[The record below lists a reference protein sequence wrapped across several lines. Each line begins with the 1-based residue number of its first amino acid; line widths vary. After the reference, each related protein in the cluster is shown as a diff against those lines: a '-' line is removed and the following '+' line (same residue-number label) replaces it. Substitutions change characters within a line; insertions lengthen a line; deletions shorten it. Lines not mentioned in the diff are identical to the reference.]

1 MVHAD
6 TIKIGMLLVALDR
19 NGFILPGRTVFRSVL
34 ELVKE
39 GKRFEARRLIA
50 DELNQHPDNADA
62 WIVMSQLVDDRER
75 AIYYLERALEISP
88 DEKRARHRLERLRS
102 KQGQSAS
109 HTFIGVAVRPKA
121 QTGDNGHFD
130 QEEEQP
136 PISEPEPD
144 TVELIRVAID
154 HEDEKKQAASAPRLS
169 VESIDSD
176 EDDTAEHPRPA
187 LHRKKVNWVRVGLL
201 PGLVIALGLVLIL
214 IGTGGALGMRGS
226 GRSASVEVV
235 YRVNAPADAIVTYQD
250 NTGIVRQSEAGG
262 SMWVRTFSLAPGNP
276 VILSVQAPAG
286 AKATCEIIVNGAVM
300 VSKQSD
306 TSGAPVVCDG
316 VLVAK

>member
-1 MVHAD
+1 
-6 TIKIGMLLVALDR
+6 VA
-19 NGFILPGRTVFRSVL
+19 GRTVFRKVL

-39 GKRFEARRLIA
+39 GKRFEARQLIA
-50 DELNQHPDNADA
+50 DELNKHPGNADA

-88 DEKRARHRLERLRS
+88 DEERARHYLERLRS
-102 KQGQSAS
+102 KLGRSAHPTS
-109 HTFIGVAVRPKA
+109 IGVAVPSKTRIHDS
-121 QTGDNGHFD
+121 GLFD
-130 QEEEQP
+130 QADEQP
-136 PISEPEPD
+136 VSEPEDD
-144 TVELIRVAID
+144 TVELIRVAIK
-154 HEDEKKQAASAPRLS
+154 HEEEIEQPAYATPLS
-169 VESIDSD
+169 VESLDSY

-187 LHRKKVNWVRVGLL
+187 LHRKKVNWIRVGLL
-201 PGLVIALGLVLIL
+201 PALVITLGLVLIV
-214 IGTGGALGMRGS
+214 IGTGGALGIRGS
-226 GRSASVEVV
+226 GKSASVEVV
-235 YRVNAPADAIVTYQD
+235 YRVNAPADAVVTYQD

-306 TSGAPVVCDG
+306 ASGAPVVCDG
-316 VLVAK
+316 VLVTR